1 MTICYYS
8 AEGVGSPGRTL
19 LTLQTS
25 LYVYQL
31 VETRGAS
38 SSSGDGELERMN
50 VLCSMDFDLSSFDV
64 KKVASFGATFLYW
77 FR

>member
-1 MTICYYS
+1 MNIHELLYYYYF
-8 AEGVGSPGRTL
+8 L

-31 VETRGAS
+31 VETCGAS
-38 SSSGDGELERMN
+38 SSSGDGELERVN

-64 KKVASFGATFLYW
+64 KKVGATFLYW
-77 FR
+77 FRKML